1 MIASQVNPYLFTA
14 GGTIRGDYKFKN
26 ASVEVSGG
34 GAIELEEEA
43 KLQKKGDDQMSIRF
57 TDVRT
62 EVAGDMNISGIL
74 TGGNLGTVAVYPTT
88 PAFDSITTKRVFGNS
103 AHMNSAVQFPNGLVS
118 TDAVNGIR
126 SNLYRDRDG
135 QPMMDTDGTKISVYQ
150 ELHPYQAIIM

>member
-57 TDVRT
+57 RRT
-62 EVAGDMNISGIL
+62 NRGQWGHEHIG
-74 TGGNLGTVAVYPTT
+74 
-88 PAFDSITTKRVFGNS
+88 DSIGRK
-103 AHMNSAVQFPNGLVS
+103 H
-118 TDAVNGIR
+118 
-126 SNLYRDRDG
+126 RDRRG
-135 QPMMDTDGTKISVYQ
+135 LSN
-150 ELHPYQAIIM
+150 